1 MKLLRFLL
9 RVTLFTAL
17 NLAVAA
23 AFAAPRN
30 MASPATAS
38 EAAPRVQ
45 GPVES
50 NTRVVLHGNMHPQI

>member
-1 MKLLRFLL
+1 MRMKLLRFLL

-23 AFAAPRN
+23 AFAAPPN
-30 MASPATAS
+30 PASPATAS

-45 GPVES
+45 VSVEA
-50 NTRVVLHGNMHPQI
+50 NARVILTTICAR